1 MSCRLRPIA
10 FPRPHSIFQRYPPS
24 IRFKM
29 VALIQATRYPSASA
43 QDPMVN
49 IARAIMSAVPRTAVD
64 EKLQT
69 VKTAAEKVRSYG
81 AIATRTRENRLAE
94 LKNSISR
101 PISLP
106 NTQSP
111 TVSSASSSYAAE
123 SMDSRWSTQS
133 WPCETTPLVER
144 SSAFEFDEQLHDDA
158 RNSTC
163 SQGSFVTRPYS
174 FF

>member
-1 MSCRLRPIA
+1 
-10 FPRPHSIFQRYPPS
+10 
-24 IRFKM
+24 M
-29 VALIQATRYPSASA
+29 VALIQATRYPSTSNE
-43 QDPMVN
+43 DPMIS
-49 IARAIMSAVPRTAVD
+49 IARAIMSAVPRRSEVE
-64 EKLQT
+64 EKLHT

-101 PISLP
+101 PISLL

-111 TVSSASSSYAAE
+111 TGSSASSSYAAE
-123 SMDSRWSTQS
+123 SMDSRWSSQS

-158 RNSTC
+158 RNST
-163 SQGSFVTRPYS
+163 SSKSSFSNRPYS